1 MEELSFGK
9 MKSKAKTLLYYYIHK
24 RNGQPFDKEKMEEL
38 LAFYEISEEKL
49 EYLIV
54 LAIEKG
60 SSRSDIHRNILE
72 ESLSNEIDK
81 IFTKGSEEDKMFILI
96 ILMVIAFCSHI
107 ASGELKFE
115 PIHLEKIEDPEL

>member
-96 ILMVIAFCSHI
+96 ILMVIAYCSNI

-115 PIHLEKIEDPEL
+115 PIHLERKENFEL